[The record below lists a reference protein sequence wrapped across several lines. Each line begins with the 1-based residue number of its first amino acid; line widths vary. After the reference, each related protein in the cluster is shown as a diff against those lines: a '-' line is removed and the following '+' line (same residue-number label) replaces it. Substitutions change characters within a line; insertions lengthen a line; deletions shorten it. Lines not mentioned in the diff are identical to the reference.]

1 MKDTFVVARLV
12 QSDLIRLVIFSSLP
26 YEKFDTHLVK
36 DRENDEKILPSHIA
50 SNPGVMILDYH
61 LKEDLPLGHSYCLS
75 ISSYG
80 LIPVD
85 VSEAPN
91 FPSFDEKY
99 DYDGD
104 DLGAN
109 CTDKGCEFV
118 VWAPLASSV
127 ILKVHKAGEK
137 RWHYRIMEREEK
149 GVYRLAL
156 SGDYHGAY
164 YKYLVTNSEVTSETT
179 DPYAKA
185 SSPNGED
192 SVAVNFARLDPVAF
206 HEEALPVLNSYT
218 DAVIY
223 EGNVRDLTI
232 DRHSDIVH
240 KGTYTGL
247 IEKSRKTIGGN
258 PAGIDYIKSLGIT
271 HLQLLPIYDFKTVD
285 ERNPSLSYNWG
296 YDPAQYFCPEGS
308 YSVNVEDPF
317 CRLNEVRSLVS
328 AFHEE
333 GIRIVMDVVYN
344 HVYEYLFSSFEKM
357 VPNYYFRRKGNGRM
371 ANTSYCGDDVASE
384 RPMMRKLIFEACKWW
399 IDFYHVDGFRFDLM
413 GILDVTTLNEIAAYA
428 HKKNRSFILYG
439 EGWNMG
445 GEVQTPLGTME
456 NDKLLPEY
464 GFFNDK
470 YREAAKRYLSGDG
483 SSEDAFKFACISSSL
498 EYGSEKARF
507 LNANQSVNYV
517 ECHDNATFFDFV
529 SSTRNDLSTDEKLGI
544 AKMGVASVLFSFGI
558 PFIHEGQEIAQS
570 KFGKDNTYNLPDVY
584 NKFSYRLLDERKA
597 MYDYFRSLVALR
609 KKWRFLHV
617 YDPRV
622 IAPMVDLADDGGL
635 LLIKIT
641 DPNEVAPY
649 EEVDFLLNPTGENLS
664 HLFPEERSVLVDTS
678 GDVSS
683 SNTLVQNAIVPK
695 HSILVYGRLPKAI
708 K

>member
-12 QSDLIRLVIFSSLP
+12 QADLIRLVIFSALP
-26 YEKFDTHLVK
+26 YEKFDTHLIT
-36 DRENDEKILPSHIA
+36 DRLKDEKILPSHIA

-164 YKYLVTNSEVTSETT
+164 YKYLVTNSEVTVDAT

-498 EYGSEKARF
+498 EYGLEKARF

-683 SNTLVQNAIVPK
+683 SITLVQNAIVPK

>member
-12 QSDLIRLVIFSSLP
+12 QADLIRLVIFSALP
-26 YEKFDTHLVK
+26 YEKFDTHLIT
-36 DRENDEKILPSHIA
+36 DRLKDEKILPSRIA

-61 LKEDLPLGHSYCLS
+61 LKEQLPLGHSYCLS
-75 ISSYG
+75 IASYG

-85 VSEAPN
+85 VSEATT

-99 DYDGD
+99 DYNGD

-149 GVYRLAL
+149 GIFRLAL

-164 YKYLVTNSEVTSETT
+164 YHFLVTNSEVTVDAT

-192 SVAVNFARLDPVAF
+192 SVAVNFSRLPQVAF

-218 DAVIY
+218 DAIIY
-223 EGNVRDLTI
+223 EGSVRDLTI

-240 KGTYTGL
+240 KGTFTGL
-247 IEKSRKTIGGN
+247 VEKGRKTMGGN

-285 ERNPSLSYNWG
+285 ELHPELSYNWG

-308 YSVNVEDPF
+308 YSVDVSDPF
-317 CRLNEVRSLVS
+317 SRLNEARMMVS
-328 AFHEE
+328 AFHNE
-333 GIRIVMDVVYN
+333 GIRIVMDVVFN
-344 HVYEYLFSSFEKM
+344 HVYEYLFSSFEKI
-357 VPNYYFRRKGNGRM
+357 VPNYYFRRKANGRM

-384 RPMMRKLIFEACKWW
+384 RPMMRKLIVEAAKWW

-413 GILDVTTLNEIAAYA
+413 GILDVVTLKEISSYA
-428 HKKNRSFILYG
+428 LKKNPSFILYG

-445 GEVQTPLGTME
+445 GEVSVPLGTMD

-470 YREAAKRYLSGDG
+470 YREAAKRYLTGDS
-483 SSEDAFKFACISSSL
+483 SSEDAFKYACISSSL

-507 LNANQSVNYV
+507 LNANQSINYV

-529 SSTRNDLSTDEKLGI
+529 SSSRNELSSEEKLAI
-544 AKMGVASVLFSFGI
+544 CKMGLASVLFSFGI
-558 PFIHEGQEIAQS
+558 PFIHAGQEIGQS

-597 MYDYFRSLVALR
+597 MYDYFRSLVSLR
-609 KKWRFLHV
+609 KRWRFLHV

-641 DPNEVAPY
+641 DKNEVAPY
-649 EEVDFLLNPTGENLS
+649 EEVDFLLNPTSENLTHS
-664 HLFPEERSVLVDTS
+664 FPKEQAVLVDTS
-678 GDVSS
+678 GDVSPAR
-683 SNTLVQNAIVPK
+683 TLIQNASVPS
-695 HSILVYGRLPKAI
+695 HSILVYGLLPKA
-708 K
+708 